1 MRLKTDEKMVM
12 TRPVSPPWRYQV
24 TSREE
29 EGKSCLTTQ
38 TFFHSALSFG
48 HCQYVSMSHNDPDHH
63 SNGHILCVTLFMEQ
77 YLTGNP
83 SMLASSGHHW
93 KEKLRL

>member
-1 MRLKTDEKMVM
+1 MRLKKDEKMVM

-38 TFFHSALSFG
+38 TFFSLST
-48 HCQYVSMSHNDPDHH
+48 VIWSLPVWSHNDPDHH
-63 SNGHILCVTLFMEQ
+63 YNGHILCVTLFMGQ